1 MYAQGFR
8 KGSICTQRK
17 LLESAEHGCNT
28 AQGGD
33 KGVDLGPCVIC
44 RERGAHCAFD
54 TETLHEG
61 LRAVVACTHGNAEL
75 VEEYAGI
82 VVVCI
87 ADKKRNHGTLVWGC
101 AVNT

>member
-1 MYAQGFR
+1 MAATRRRAAIKASTSARVLYAAKEAR
-8 KGSICTQRK
+8 TVPSIPK
-17 LLESAEHGCNT
+17 
-28 AQGGD
+28 
-33 KGVDLGPCVIC
+33 
-44 RERGAHCAFD
+44 
-54 TETLHEG
+54 TLHEG